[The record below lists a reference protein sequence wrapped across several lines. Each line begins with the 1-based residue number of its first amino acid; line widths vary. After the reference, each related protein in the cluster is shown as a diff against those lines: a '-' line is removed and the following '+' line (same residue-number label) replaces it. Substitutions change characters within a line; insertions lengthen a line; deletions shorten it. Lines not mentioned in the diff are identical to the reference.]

1 MGVYNR
7 VNQIAHE
14 YTAARWPQEQGF
26 EDAVAVNQEHLWR
39 GYQRYYEAKRNLLVL
54 EADDFAYMR
63 GKQSAIVQAET
74 ALYKATDALREF
86 GDPIV
91 IIDMIQGIGGEVQTS
106 FTGAATGEGT

>member
-1 MGVYNR
+1 M
-7 VNQIAHE
+7 
-14 YTAARWPQEQGF
+14 
-26 EDAVAVNQEHLWR
+26 
-39 GYQRYYEAKRNLLVL
+39 VL

-74 ALYKATDALREF
+74 ALYQATDALREF
-86 GDPIV
+86 GEPIV